1 MALEWKRGGEP
12 WFAEYVGAILESEV
26 GRPIGMAGSVAPN
39 IAARWNLGANVMVA
53 ELDIDSANEPAL
65 PRYETLARYPSVIM
79 DMTVEHGEDLDYAEL
94 ESATRENAG
103 RWVEELSYVTRFHL
117 PDGSGRVRTTL
128 RLVYRHPDR
137 SLTQEEVNAEH
148 TNLREGLAKRLGVT
162 FA

>member
-1 MALEWKRGGEP
+1 
-12 WFAEYVGAILESEV
+12 
-26 GRPIGMAGSVAPN
+26 
-39 IAARWNLGANVMVA
+39 MVA